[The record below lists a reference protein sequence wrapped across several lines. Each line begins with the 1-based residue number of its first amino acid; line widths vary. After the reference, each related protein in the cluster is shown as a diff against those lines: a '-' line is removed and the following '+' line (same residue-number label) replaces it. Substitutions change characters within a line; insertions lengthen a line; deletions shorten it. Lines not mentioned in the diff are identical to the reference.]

1 MRALR
6 FFGQYSVNSPK
17 IRISPRSPTPAP
29 NPVPGDAQPNNN
41 VKRSNNGAGTTFY
54 GTISDLRR

>member
-6 FFGQYSVNSPK
+6 LFGRCSMNSPK
-17 IRISPRSPTPAP
+17 IRISPRSPSPAP

-41 VKRSNNGAGTTFY
+41 GGSCNGEGTTFY